1 MQEKKLKELEDMFH
15 KTSKPKIVIDE
26 YDKIDKLGCIFD
38 ATPQGENALST
49 ATALAKVLSI
59 PLKVFTADDFNKKLQ
74 NTSEEIRNKEKEM
87 IEQINTFSQDKEI
100 ATEIEPLVSGIM
112 NRILK
117 SIEEELV
124 EEEKL
129 SNLMVE
135 KIIEG
140 NFDIFVA
147 GSPMLRTRQEKGY
160 FGYFLRKLLKQHAIQ
175 SNFLLVPNELK
186 GESDLMLGLISYR
199 QIQGSVEAIIKRG
212 LAISSW
218 KKKMKLVGII
228 EDNTIRTIARSETD
242 EEEAS
247 ISNVEE
253 VRERTRTI
261 FYDTLD
267 SYVIDEKY
275 DIPLSKEL
283 EIGDITAV
291 VKLILDKYKPG
302 MVLVRNESK
311 VEENLDPG
319 AETLTRIALT
329 EGYPV
334 LLVWD

>member
-1 MQEKKLKELEDMFH
+1 MSEKKLKELEEMYR
-15 KTSKPKIVIDE
+15 KTSRPKIVIDE
-26 YDKIDKLGCIFD
+26 FDEITRLGCIFD

-49 ATALAKVLSI
+49 ATALAKVLSA

-87 IEQINTFSQDKEI
+87 IEQIDALSQEKEI

-112 NRILK
+112 KRILK

-140 NFDIFVA
+140 NFDIFIA

-160 FGYFLRKLLKQHAIQ
+160 FGYYLRKLLKQHAIQ

-186 GESDLMLGLISYR
+186 GESDLMLGLVSYR
-199 QIQGSVEAIIKRG
+199 QIPRSVETIIKRG
-212 LAISSW
+212 VALSSW

-242 EEEAS
+242 DDETL
-247 ISNVEE
+247 SNVSE
-253 VRERTRTI
+253 VRERTRSK
-261 FYDTLD
+261 FFDTLD
-267 SYVIDEKY
+267 SFTIDEKY

-291 VKLILDKYKPG
+291 VKLILDKYEPG
-302 MVLVRNESK
+302 LVLVSTESK
-311 VEENLDPG
+311 IDENLDPG

>member
-1 MQEKKLKELEDMFH
+1 MSEKKLKELEEMFH

-26 YDKIDKLGCIFD
+26 YDEITKLGCIFD

-49 ATALAKVLSI
+49 ATALAKVLST

-87 IEQINTFSQDKEI
+87 IEQIDALSQEKEI

-140 NFDIFVA
+140 NFDIFIA

-160 FGYFLRKLLKQHAIQ
+160 FGYYLRKLLKQHAIQ
-175 SNFLLVPNELK
+175 SNFLLVPNDLK
-186 GESDLMLGLISYR
+186 GESDLMLGLVSYR
-199 QIQGSVEAIIKRG
+199 QIPGSVETIIKRG
-212 LAISSW
+212 VALSSW

-242 EEEAS
+242 DDETL
-247 ISNVEE
+247 SNVSE
-253 VRERTRTI
+253 VRERTRSK

-267 SYVIDEKY
+267 SFTIDEKY

-291 VKLILDKYKPG
+291 VKLILDKYEPG
-302 MVLVRNESK
+302 LVLVSNESK
-311 VEENLDPG
+311 IDENLDSG